1 MSGRT
6 GSKHQSCLQ
15 DYTNSQNN
23 AVVPMP
29 SHGGRPSDGV
39 KHLMINF
46 QNKEV
51 SHKSVCSLS
60 AQLENKAKLETLKLK
75 LKLPT
80 YYTMYFWDHI
90 TSNPALSFHDCDF
103 ILFILYFEIRI
114 NLFQDGKLK
123 KSK

>member
-1 MSGRT
+1 
-6 GSKHQSCLQ
+6 
-15 DYTNSQNN
+15 
-23 AVVPMP
+23 MP

-103 ILFILYFEIRI
+103 IFFILYFEIRI

>member
-15 DYTNSQNN
+15 DYTNPQNN

-80 YYTMYFWDHI
+80 YYIMYLWDHI
-90 TSNPALSFHDCDF
+90 TSNPALSFM
-103 ILFILYFEIRI
+103 IVILYCLSFTL